1 MTTVGKI
8 MTVIVLVLSLMICT
22 FAVFSYAGR
31 YNFDVALRE
40 ANKQAK
46 IAHDNADQF
55 YQDKQRAVAEADG
68 RVAAVEG
75 QSRGL
80 REEVEGYKA
89 QLNTFAKRMSDA
101 ETRAAQA
108 ETTAKA
114 AQADVLRRQAD
125 AEKLRDTLAV
135 EINRNTDLVKRENA
149 MRDKA
154 VAFEI
159 QVKSLTSRNSGL
171 EGQLQE
177 MAKDLQRL
185 KQNLGSGGRALASGS
200 NPPPD
205 NVEGLVRTADAG
217 GLLKLTIG
225 SDSGLA
231 KGHTLELYRLSPI
244 PSQSKY
250 LGRVRILDV
259 TPHEAIA
266 QPLGRLTDK
275 PQAGDHVATRILG
288 GA

>member
-1 MTTVGKI
+1 
-8 MTVIVLVLSLMICT
+8 MTVIVLVLSLFICT

-31 YNFDVALRE
+31 FNYDVALKE

-89 QLNTFAKRMSDA
+89 QLTAFAKRVSDA
-101 ETRAAQA
+101 DARTAQA
-108 ETTAKA
+108 ETANKA
-114 AQADVLRRQAD
+114 AQADVVRRQAD
-125 AEKLRDTLAV
+125 AEKIRETLAL
-135 EINRNTDLVKRENA
+135 EINRNTDLVKKENA
-149 MRDKA
+149 MRDRA
-154 VAFEI
+154 VAAEI
-159 QVKSLTSRNSGL
+159 QVKSLASRNNGL

-177 MAKDLQRL
+177 MAKDLARL
-185 KQNLGSGGRALASGS
+185 KQNLGSGGRTLASGS

-205 NVEGLVRTADAG
+205 NVEGLVRTADPG
-217 GLLKLTIG
+217 GLLKLNIG

-231 KGHTLELYRLSPI
+231 KGHTLELYRISPI

-259 TPHEAIA
+259 TPHEAVA
-266 QPLGRLTDK
+266 QPLGRLSDK
-275 PQAGDHVATRILG
+275 PQAGDKVATRILG